1 MKILRLDRHH
11 APLNEN
17 MIILHA
23 MNYEYITF
31 IKRCHCHCTFFKPKG
46 LSDHQKVII
55 IQNKEFETQTNRV
68 QHHCLRT

>member
-1 MKILRLDRHH
+1 MKILRLDGHH

-31 IKRCHCHCTFFKPKG
+31 IKRCHCHCPFFKPKR

-55 IQNKEFETQTNRV
+55 IQNKEFETQI
-68 QHHCLRT
+68 